1 MLPHPARQNGCP
13 GRLKKPEKR
22 CKIDFLASQESQS
35 GTPRLTILPRKIDY
49 FASQDRL
56 SCIARQKKQACKA
69 VRHGFEML
77 ISGFPVVKIF
87 HTHLLFPPWQGIL
100 AAAAKNVT
108 TVSPG
113 QTPVYMPAR
122 TALPSRLSVSP
133 FAKNTKI

>member
-1 MLPHPARQNGCP
+1 M
-13 GRLKKPEKR
+13 
-22 CKIDFLASQESQS
+22 
-35 GTPRLTILPRKIDY
+35 PRMTILPRKIDY

-87 HTHLLFPPWQGIL
+87 RTRLLFPPWQGIL
-100 AAAAKNVT
+100 SAAAKNVT
-108 TVSPG
+108 TVSTG
-113 QTPVYMPAR
+113 QAPVFMPAR

-133 FAKNTKI
+133 LHEKHKDLKL